1 MVMPTVCL
9 TAMQWQDSGEL
20 GSDDLELLLCR
31 ICSQADNNTLNL
43 LSLLNREATPL
54 AA

>member
-1 MVMPTVCL
+1 MVIPTLCL

-31 ICSQADNNTLNL
+31 ICSQADNTLNL
-43 LSLLNREATPL
+43 SSLLNRQATPM